1 MRLAIM
7 QPYFFP
13 YIGYYQLMH
22 AVDKFVILDDVY
34 YIKGG
39 WVNRNIIPICE
50 KAHWVTIPLQTPS
63 QNRLINETLIA
74 GDNGWKRKMIAMVD
88 KNYSKGSNSKK
99 GKTIFQE
106 TIKHA
111 GGNLAEFLTDSLK
124 KVCSFLQLKHE
135 IILASE
141 ILRKENL
148 VGEDRIIGICKTLKA
163 SSYINLPGG
172 RKLYHENAFAD
183 SNIELRFLNP
193 SIHAIKLKSGL
204 NNSIYVSILDLIMNN
219 DLDQIQDSL
228 SQYSLSN

>member
-1 MRLAIM
+1 M

-13 YIGYYQLMH
+13 YIGYYQLIH

-39 WVNRNIIPICE
+39 WVNRNIIPICA
-50 KAHWVTIPLQTPS
+50 KAHWVTVPLQTAS

-74 GDNGWKRKMIAMVD
+74 GDNGWKRKMNRMVD
-88 KNYSKGSNSKK
+88 KNYSKGCNSTN
-99 GKTIFQE
+99 GKSIFQE
-106 TIKHA
+106 TIEHA
-111 GGNLAEFLTDSLK
+111 GGNLAEFLTDTLK

-135 IILASE
+135 FIVASE

-148 VGEDRIIGICKTLKA
+148 VGEDRIIAICKTLRA

-172 RKLYHENAFAD
+172 RKLYHENAFAHY
-183 SNIELRFLNP
+183 NIELRFLNP

-204 NNSIYVSILDLIMNN
+204 NDSIYVSILDLIMHN
-219 DLDQIQDSL
+219 DLNQIQDSL
-228 SQYSLSN
+228 SQYTLSN